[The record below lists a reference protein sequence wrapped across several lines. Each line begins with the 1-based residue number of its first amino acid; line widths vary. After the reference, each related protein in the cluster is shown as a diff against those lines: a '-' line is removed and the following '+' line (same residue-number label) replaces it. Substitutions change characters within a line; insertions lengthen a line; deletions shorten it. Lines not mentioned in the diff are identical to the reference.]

1 MFEMMRQAG
10 VEVREYAD
18 PLRQFWDLND
28 RWHEKHLIVDGAT
41 SIEGGMNIASEY
53 ALGGSGKLVYSR
65 GETGTEP
72 WRDTD
77 LQLEGPAVHDAQQAF
92 VKNWND
98 LGKDVSAAERA
109 RLFPTLAPISGGATV
124 RAVQARPDEE
134 GQPNVDALYLHA
146 INAAKKSIT
155 IENAYFVPT
164 REIRE
169 ALAAAARRGV
179 EVKVMTNSRASN
191 DFGAVSDAGR
201 YFYDPLIEAGV
212 KIHER
217 VGSTL
222 HSKTATFDGAFSI
235 VGSANLN
242 GRSKG
247 RDSEFVLAISSPDTA
262 AQLERRFDQGLA
274 QTQRVTAS
282 ELRNEGFFTNLKQWA
297 LSTLAWTF

>member
-1 MFEMMRQAG
+1 
-10 VEVREYAD
+10 
-18 PLRQFWDLND
+18 
-28 RWHEKHLIVDGAT
+28 
-41 SIEGGMNIASEY
+41 
-53 ALGGSGKLVYSR
+53 
-65 GETGTEP
+65 
-72 WRDTD
+72 
-77 LQLEGPAVHDAQQAF
+77 
-92 VKNWND
+92 
-98 LGKDVSAAERA
+98 
-109 RLFPTLAPISGGATV
+109 
-124 RAVQARPDEE
+124 
-134 GQPNVDALYLHA
+134 
-146 INAAKKSIT
+146 
-155 IENAYFVPT
+155 
-164 REIRE
+164 
-169 ALAAAARRGV
+169 
-179 EVKVMTNSRASN
+179 MTNSRASN

-247 RDSEFVLAISSPDTA
+247 RDSEFVLAVSSPDTA

-274 QTQRVTAS
+274 QTQRVTAG